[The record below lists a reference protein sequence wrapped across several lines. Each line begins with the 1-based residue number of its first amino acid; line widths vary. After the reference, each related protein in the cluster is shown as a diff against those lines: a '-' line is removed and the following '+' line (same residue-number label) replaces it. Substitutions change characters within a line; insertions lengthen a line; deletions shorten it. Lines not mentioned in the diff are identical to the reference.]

1 MDEKKL
7 NTRQWKLYQYIKEY
21 SQNGEWK
28 NRKDIQDDLI
38 EIYPRT
44 SKNIFNDSGLRLMTK
59 DIQAINT
66 NNIPHKV
73 ILCDSSKGIK
83 MATKLEYS
91 NILANEKISILSQ
104 LKRHNEK
111 VKKISLN
118 GQRKLKMTPYQ
129 KEQVESLIVG
139 LLD

>member
-1 MDEKKL
+1 MVKNL
-7 NTRQWKLYQYIKEY
+7 NTRQWKLYQYIKSY
-21 SQNGEWK
+21 SQNNEWK

-38 EIYPRT
+38 DLYPRT

-59 DIQAINT
+59 DIQAINA
-66 NNIPHKV
+66 NDIPHKV

-83 MATKLEYS
+83 MASKQEY
-91 NILANEKISILSQ
+91 NHILANERISILSQ

-118 GQRKLKMTPYQ
+118 GQQKLKMTPYQ
-129 KEQVESLIVG
+129 KIEINSLITS

>member
-1 MDEKKL
+1 MNNKL

-21 SQNGEWK
+21 SIKGEWK
-28 NRKDIQDDLI
+28 NRREIQKDLWR
-38 EIYPRT
+38 IYPIT
-44 SKNIFNDSGLRLMTK
+44 SQNIFNDSGLRLMTK
-59 DIQAINT
+59 DIQAINA
-66 NNIPHKV
+66 NDIPHKV

-83 MATKLEYS
+83 MATKQEYS
-91 NILANEKISILSQ
+91 NILANERISILSQ

-129 KEQVESLIVG
+129 KEQVESLIID

>member
-1 MDEKKL
+1 MENKL

-21 SQNGEWK
+21 SQKGEWK
-28 NRKDIQDDLI
+28 NRREIQKDLWR
-38 EIYPRT
+38 IYPIT
-44 SKNIFNDSGLRLMTK
+44 SQNIFNDSGLRLMTK
-59 DIQAINT
+59 DIQAINA
-66 NNIPHKV
+66 NDIPHKV

-83 MATKLEYS
+83 MATKQEYS
-91 NILANEKISILSQ
+91 NILANERISILSQ

-129 KEQVESLIVG
+129 KEQVESLIID

>member
-1 MDEKKL
+1 MNNKL

-21 SQNGEWK
+21 SIKGEWK
-28 NRKDIQDDLI
+28 NRREIQKDLWR
-38 EIYPRT
+38 IYPIT
-44 SKNIFNDSGLRLMTK
+44 SQNIFNDSGLRLMTK
-59 DIQAINT
+59 DIQAINA
-66 NNIPHKV
+66 NDIPHKV

-83 MATKLEYS
+83 MATKSEY
-91 NILANEKISILSQ
+91 NTILANERISILSQ

-129 KEQVESLIVG
+129 KEQVESLIID